1 MSSYFRILFCIVQ
14 ALVVEGKDRL
24 KTETCLKNA
33 KKKEHLRAFT
43 HNKFSRKLNMNI
55 HKASIQPIHNKEVKK
70 KEHKRMLAYDWRHKA
85 GRPANRSGWNYVII
99 WKKESRLRVRWT
111 SIQDIPKQKH
121 TQRALIPL
129 PTQHTSISHLF
140 PCQIKTYVDHHRT
153 EWQQ

>member
-43 HNKFSRKLNMNI
+43 HKFSRKLNMNI

-70 KEHKRMLAYDWRHKA
+70 K
-85 GRPANRSGWNYVII
+85 G
-99 WKKESRLRVRWT
+99 T
-111 SIQDIPKQKH
+111 QKD
-121 TQRALIPL
+121 AW
-129 PTQHTSISHLF
+129 
-140 PCQIKTYVDHHRT
+140 V
-153 EWQQ
+153 